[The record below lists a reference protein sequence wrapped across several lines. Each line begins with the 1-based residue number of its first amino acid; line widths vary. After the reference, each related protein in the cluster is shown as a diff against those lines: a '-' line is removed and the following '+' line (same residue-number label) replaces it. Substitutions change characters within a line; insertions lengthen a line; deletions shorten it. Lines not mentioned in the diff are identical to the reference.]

1 MLAAREGLHPALVDL
16 LVDAA
21 HEIHGEQGFFQEA
34 GEFPGM
40 TKVDLRVS
48 TVAERHKRFGPSF
61 LYRYL
66 PFWMATMAERAIIIL
81 LRLPW
86 SSSQPS
92 TICHSFYAGGSAPVS
107 IRNAMSPCA
116 LVRCQQRSG

>member
-1 MLAAREGLHPALVDL
+1 
-16 LVDAA
+16 
-21 HEIHGEQGFFQEA
+21 
-34 GEFPGM
+34 M

-81 LRLPW
+81 LPIAW
-86 SSSQPS
+86 FSSQPS
-92 TICHSFYAGGSAPVS
+92 TICRSFYAGGPAPVS
-107 IRNAMSPCA
+107 IAGTGSWPCTSA
-116 LVRCQQRSG
+116 WFAAP